1 MKMEAEMGGRW
12 PPAQGHL
19 EPQALE
25 EAGRTFL
32 WSLWKD
38 YTGYRWP
45 APKNVSPKAEP
56 QQTDT

>member
-45 APKNVSPKAEP
+45 APQNVYPKAEP
-56 QQTDT
+56 Q